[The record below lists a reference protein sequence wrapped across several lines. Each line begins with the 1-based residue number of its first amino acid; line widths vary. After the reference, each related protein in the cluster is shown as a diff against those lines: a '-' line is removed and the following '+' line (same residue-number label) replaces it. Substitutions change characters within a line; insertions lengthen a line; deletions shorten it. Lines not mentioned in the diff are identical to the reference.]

1 MKSSDKMWSTGEG
14 NGNPL
19 QYSCLESPKGSMKR
33 QKDMSLKD
41 ETTPLPPRSEGVQ
54 YATGEV
60 WRAITNSSRKNEEVR
75 PSRNG
80 TQLWMCLVV
89 KVKSDAAKNNIA

>member
-1 MKSSDKMWSTGEG
+1 
-14 NGNPL
+14 
-19 QYSCLESPKGSMKR
+19 MKR
-33 QKDMSLKD
+33 QNDMTPED
-41 ETTPLPPRSEGVQ
+41 EHFPLQLEGVQ
-54 YATGEV
+54 YPTGEEK
-60 WRAITNSSRKNEEVR
+60 RAITNSSRKNEEVR